1 MEKRIIIS
9 LMSMLF
15 LLITTSCS
23 KSVDLGS
30 SNIPLPENTKEVS
43 KSDTLAPSVTTL
55 NATAK
60 DKISPYLSIT
70 YGINDDT
77 TDTGRRTQYYTY
89 NIDEKKLDIRCSIP
103 FAAQY
108 GTGVV
113 SLANQKVYY
122 SGRTGKNTNDS
133 INEYDIKTGETHAL
147 ENENAT
153 YNDIAIVDNNTLL
166 VTAIS
171 KKDGCNWP
179 ATFDLNSRTFTYLYD
194 VNNISDSLYS
204 TRAGRINYNYIYN
217 KFVDVFVNQD
227 EFYLPKFR
235 LNEVAID
242 YNIALVSPDLLINK
256 ENTYAKKTKIADDI
270 YMETQISDNSVLLQV
285 IDDSQDKRIFYLAD
299 LKNKSIKEIDCPF
312 SNALYI
318 TNCVTLDQGKTYFVL
333 GGFQNGKEVQKNG
346 LFYYDTNT
354 KQAES
359 ILMNNDNNKGHVIN
373 FTIVG
378 ERS

>member
-1 MEKRIIIS
+1 MKKKIITFISIMSIIIIFCI
-9 LMSMLF
+9 LYF
-15 LLITTSCS
+15 LSVNNGFIETT
-23 KSVDLGS
+23 KS
-30 SNIPLPENTKEVS
+30 SNGK
-43 KSDTLAPSVTTL
+43 TT
-55 NATAK
+55 
-60 DKISPYLSIT
+60 ISPYVSIT
-70 YGINDDT
+70 YGIDDDT
-77 TDTGRRTQYYTY
+77 TATGRRIQYYTY
-89 NIDEKKLDIRCSIP
+89 SIDKKNLDLQCSIP

-108 GTGVV
+108 ATGVV

-171 KKDGCNWP
+171 KKNGCNWP

-256 ENTYAKKTKIADDI
+256 ENIFAKKTKIADDI
-270 YMETQISDNSVLLQV
+270 YMQTQISDNSILLQV
-285 IDDSQDKRIFYLAD
+285 IDDVDGKRLFYLVD
-299 LKNKSIKEIDCPF
+299 LVNKSIKEIDCPF
-312 SNALYI
+312 KNAIYI
-318 TNCVTLDQGKTYFVL
+318 TDCLTLDQGNTYFVL
-333 GGFQNGKEVQKNG
+333 GGFQNGKGNQENG

-354 KQAES
+354 EQAEP
-359 ILMNNDNNKGHVIN
+359 ILMNNDSIQGRVIN
-373 FTIVG
+373 FTVVG
-378 ERS
+378 NGL

>member
-1 MEKRIIIS
+1 
-9 LMSMLF
+9 MSMLF
-15 LLITTSCS
+15 LLITPSCS
-23 KSVDLGS
+23 KGVDLGS
-30 SNIPLPENTKEVS
+30 SNIPLPENTKEVA
-43 KSDTLAPSVTTL
+43 KSDTLAPTEVTTL
-55 NATAK
+55 NANEK

-171 KKDGCNWP
+171 KKSGCNWP

-256 ENTYAKKTKIADDI
+256 ENIFAKKTKIADDI

-285 IDDSQDKRIFYLAD
+285 IDDSHDKRLFYLAD
-299 LKNKSIKEIDCPF
+299 LKNKSIEEIDCPF

-318 TNCVTLDQGKTYFVL
+318 TDCVTLDQGKTYFVL
-333 GGFQNGKEVQKNG
+333 GGFQNGKEDQKG

-354 KQAES
+354 KQAEP
-359 ILMNNDNNKGHVIN
+359 ILMNNDNNQGHVIN

-378 ERS
+378 DR